1 MAISRVT
8 EPITDDD
15 ATIRAALEDAF
26 LPALLPALAHATG
39 DLSILRDDL
48 RPRTL
53 TPGVPQAGLP
63 AEAQAEAR
71 ELALAAIR
79 RLRDGDVA
87 PGAHTLA
94 EDVRRTVAWMTDS
107 PASDEYVELL
117 MEELAPEGEDPRAP
131 DWRLEADVR
140 LRVVVIGAG
149 MSGILA
155 AIRLQQAGIPYVIL
169 EKNSD
174 VGGTWLENT
183 YPGARVDVSNAF
195 YSYSFAQRVDWPTH
209 YSAQGTLLDY
219 FRACAEEYGIRDNIR
234 FDTEVIEAAFD
245 EEARTWRLRVKG
257 AGGDEE
263 TIEAEAVI
271 SAVGQLNRPNVPEI
285 PGRDTFAGPSFHSAR
300 WDHSVDLT
308 GKRVAVIGTG
318 ASAAQFIPPVA
329 EQAGELLIF
338 QRTPNWFVPVP
349 HYYDAIPNGLSWLYR
364 HVPHYIHWQR
374 FWLFWTT
381 TDGMLP
387 AVRVDESWEP
397 QERSVSQRN
406 DELRQLLTGYIQSQF
421 ADRPDLLPHVLPT
434 YAPASKRLILDN
446 GIWARTLKRENVH
459 LLTGAIREITPTGIV
474 TEDGTEH
481 AADVIVFGT
490 GFQASKFLTPM
501 RIVGRGGIELN
512 EQWDGDA
519 RAYMGITVPNFPNF
533 FMMYGPN
540 TNIVVNGS
548 IIYFSE
554 CEMRYILGCL
564 RLLAQGEARA
574 MDCKPDVHDAYNE
587 RIDAANRQMVWGVAT
602 VNSWY
607 RNAKGRSAQNWP
619 FNLVEYWRQ
628 TREPNPE
635 DYAFL

>member
-8 EPITDDD
+8 QPITDDD

-63 AEAQAEAR
+63 PEAQAEAR

-87 PGAHTLA
+87 PDAHTLV

-131 DWRLEADVR
+131 DWRLDPDVR

-155 AIRLQQAGIPYVIL
+155 AIRLQQAGIPFVIL
-169 EKNSD
+169 EKNAD

-219 FRACAEEYGIRDNIR
+219 FRACAEEYGIRENIR

-257 AGGDEE
+257 AGGAED
-263 TIEAEAVI
+263 TVEAEAVI

-285 PGRDTFAGPSFHSAR
+285 PGRESFAGPAFHSAR

-349 HYYDAIPNGLSWLYR
+349 HYYDAIPDGLSWLYR

-397 QERSVSQRN
+397 RERSVSQRN

-459 LLTGAIREITPTGIV
+459 LLTGAIREITPAGIV

-481 AADVIVFGT
+481 AVDVIVFGT

-574 MDCKPDVHDAYNE
+574 MDCKPDVHGAYNE